1 MKTHLKVAAAT
12 CWVIAIL
19 LFGYGNM
26 MSLTHGHEQQGER
39 LITQSFFVIL
49 ASVVLAVVAWLK
61 K

>member
-39 LITQSFFVIL
+39 LITQSCWVGAAGI
-49 ASVVLAVVAWLK
+49 VLAAVAWLK
-61 K
+61 R